1 MLSLRQSASKYFL
14 LILLC
19 LFFSPRFLN
28 AQETDL
34 PLVPSPSVF
43 DFTRGEG
50 WGFALGAGLEYE
62 SAYDGSDEY
71 EVEVEPA
78 GAIQWRTG
86 NHLFFWEG
94 IELGWRG
101 TLSDRSL
108 LQLGMRYESGREEDD
123 SDDGR
128 LDGLEDQDNEIV
140 AVFEGRW
147 SLDTE
152 WRNWIAGRIMAG
164 DSDFGILGVLAA
176 GHRFGSHIDG
186 TGTEIYIFTTFGD
199 SDFLNRDFGVTAS
212 ESLVS
217 GLEETD
223 LSGGYRSVGVTLIDR
238 RYLTKNIH
246 FICKAGIEYYSSDI
260 QDSPIAR
267 QDYEAEAGVSVVYH
281 F

>member
-1 MLSLRQSASKYFL
+1 MLSLRQSAPRYFL

-19 LFFSPRFLN
+19 MFYSPGLLG
-28 AQETDL
+28 AQDTRL
-34 PLVPSPSVF
+34 PLVPSPSIM

-50 WGFALGAGLEYE
+50 WGFALGVGLEYE

-71 EVEVEPA
+71 ELEVEPA

-86 NHLFFWEG
+86 NHLLFWEG

-101 TLSDRSL
+101 RLSDRSL

-128 LDGLEDQDNEIV
+128 LDGLEDQDDEIV
-140 AVFEGRW
+140 AVLEGRW
-147 SLDTE
+147 SFDSE
-152 WRNWIAGRIMAG
+152 WRNWVAGRIMAG
-164 DSDFGILGVLAA
+164 DSDFGFLGVLAA
-176 GHRFGSHIDG
+176 GHRFGSHSDG
-186 TGTEIYIFTTFGD
+186 TGTEIYLFTTFGD
-199 SDFLNRDFGVTAS
+199 SDFLNRDFGVNAS
-212 ESLVS
+212 DSLAS

-223 LSGGYRSVGVTLIDR
+223 LSGGYRSVGITLIDR
-238 RYLTKNIH
+238 RYLTKKIH
-246 FICKAGIEYYSSDI
+246 LMCKAGIEYYSSDI
-260 QDSPIAR
+260 QDSPITR

>member
-1 MLSLRQSASKYFL
+1 MLSVRQSASKYFL

-19 LFFSPRFLN
+19 LFYSPEFLN

-101 TLSDRSL
+101 KLSDRSL
-108 LQLGMRYESGREEDD
+108 LQFGMRYESGREEDD

-140 AVFEGRW
+140 AVLEGRW

-176 GHRFGSHIDG
+176 GHRFGSHFDG
-186 TGTEIYIFTTFGD
+186 TGTEIYLFTTFGN

-212 ESLVS
+212 ESLAS

-223 LSGGYRSVGVTLIDR
+223 LSGGYRSVGITLIDR
-238 RYLTKNIH
+238 RYLTKKIH
-246 FICKAGIEYYSSDI
+246 LICKAGIEYYSSDI

>member
-1 MLSLRQSASKYFL
+1 MLSLRQLASRYCL

-19 LFFSPRFLN
+19 LFYSPGFLN

-50 WGFALGAGLEYE
+50 WGFALGVGLEYE

-71 EVEVEPA
+71 ELEVEPA

-94 IELGWRG
+94 IEIGWRG
-101 TLSDRSL
+101 RLSDRSL

-128 LDGLEDQDNEIV
+128 LNGLEDQDNEIV
-140 AVFEGRW
+140 AVLEGRW

-164 DSDFGILGVLAA
+164 DSDFGFLGVLAA
-176 GHRFGSHIDG
+176 GHRFGSHSDG
-186 TGTEIYIFTTFGD
+186 TGTEIYLFTTFGD

-212 ESLVS
+212 ESLAS

-223 LSGGYRSVGVTLIDR
+223 LSGGYRSVGITLIDR

-246 FICKAGIEYYSSDI
+246 LICKAGIEYYSSDI

-267 QDYEAEAGVSVVYH
+267 QDYETEAGVSVVYH